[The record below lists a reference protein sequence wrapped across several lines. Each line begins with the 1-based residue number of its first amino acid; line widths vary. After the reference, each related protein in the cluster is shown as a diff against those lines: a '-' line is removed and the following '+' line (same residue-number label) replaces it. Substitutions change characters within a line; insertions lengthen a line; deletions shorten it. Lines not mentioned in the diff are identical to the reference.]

1 MFYELTNKRKEES
14 TISYVE
20 SHDQAMVGDKT
31 IIFRLL
37 DSLMYTDMNV
47 FGHNPKVD
55 RGIALHKMIRLATI
69 ATAGNGYLTFMGN
82 EFGHP
87 EWIDFPREGNDW
99 SYKYA
104 RRQWSLEKDTNL
116 RYRFLAEFEHAM
128 LEEITKYSIFD
139 ERPAVIVQSTNEQV
153 LVFKRRDLLFVF
165 NFSPVKSYTDYP
177 IDVSEG
183 VYNIILN
190 TDESRFDG
198 FDLVEMNYDYI
209 TRKVKDKDVLKL
221 YIPARSAYI
230 MSYRKL

>member
-1 MFYELTNKRKEES
+1 
-14 TISYVE
+14 
-20 SHDQAMVGDKT
+20 
-31 IIFRLL
+31 
-37 DSLMYTDMNV
+37 
-47 FGHNPKVD
+47 
-55 RGIALHKMIRLATI
+55 
-69 ATAGNGYLTFMGN
+69 
-82 EFGHP
+82 
-87 EWIDFPREGNDW
+87 
-99 SYKYA
+99 
-104 RRQWSLEKDTNL
+104 
-116 RYRFLAEFEHAM
+116 M